1 MNIQEYISSGIIES
15 YVLGLASPQEREEF
29 ERMCAAHTEVRIARD
44 EFEIQLEAFEL
55 KNAVKPPAHVRSK
68 LFAEIEIEKQ
78 KFELPPT
85 INSNTTNS
93 IPTIQSW
100 WRYLAAASV
109 ILLLASSALN
119 FYFYS
124 QFKSTEKLY
133 QVALAENTQIANNLS
148 IRETQFKEFQSAFER
163 LNNPAMT
170 IVKMQGNAV
179 PTSPDPN
186 SIATVYWDSVSQDVF
201 LRVVNMPVPSADLQY
216 QLWAIVDGVPVD
228 AGVFDMNTGKPLLAM
243 KNIPKAQAF
252 AITLEKKGGSPSPK
266 GQMYVLGKVS

>member
-29 ERMCAAHTEVRIARD
+29 ERMCAAHTEIRIARD
-44 EFEIQLEAFEL
+44 EFEIQLEAFAL

-78 KFELPPT
+78 ESEFTPK
-85 INSNTTNS
+85 INSKNTGS
-93 IPTIQSW
+93 IPSIQPW

-133 QVALAENTQIANNLS
+133 EGALAQNFEVANNLN
-148 IRETQFKEFQSAFER
+148 IRETQFKEFQNAFER
-163 LNNPAMT
+163 LNDPAMT
-170 IVKMQGNAV
+170 IVKMQGKEVA
-179 PTSPDPN
+179 TSPDPN
-186 SIATVYWDSVSQDVF
+186 SIATVYWDSVSKDVF
-201 LRVVNMPVPSADLQY
+201 LRIVSMPVPSADLQY

-252 AITLEKKGGSPSPK
+252 AITLEKKGGSPTPK